1 MSFQNLLVEAAADGV
16 VTVTVNRPKVLNAL
30 NAETIGELARA
41 FDAIA
46 SDPAARGVILTGA
59 GDKAF
64 VAGADI
70 NELAKMTPAVAKQTA
85 RAGQEAF
92 RRIEHFDKPVVAAIN
107 GWALGGGCE
116 LALACHFRTASEKAR
131 LGLPEVSLGIIPGY
145 GGTQRLPR
153 LVGRGPALEL
163 ILTGDPVDAA
173 EAHRLGLVNRVFPP
187 EALLAETGK
196 IVRKILTRGPR
207 AVQAA
212 LEAVGRGLDTTVDE
226 GMRVEADLFGL
237 LAATED
243 LAEGM
248 RAFLEKRAPD
258 FKGR

>member
-1 MSFQNLLVEAAADGV
+1 MSFQNLLVEAVDGV

-30 NAETIGELARA
+30 NAETIGELAQA
-41 FDAIA
+41 FERIA

-70 NELAKMTPAVAKQTA
+70 NELAKMTPAVAKQTS

-92 RRIEHFDKPVVAAIN
+92 RRIEHFDKPVVAAVN

-173 EAHRLGLVNRVFPP
+173 EALRLGLVNRVFPP

-196 IVRKILTRGPR
+196 LVRKILTRGPR

-212 LEAVGRGLDTTVDE
+212 LEAVGRGLDTSLDE
-226 GMRVEADLFGL
+226 ALRVEADLFGL

-243 LAEGM
+243 MAEGM